1 MKNDIMDLFIVF
13 HEGSLVIKRLNYGI
27 ITLLPKV
34 NEASK
39 IHQLRPICLLNYIY
53 KLVTKVLTLRLEPVV
68 GRIIHVYQSSFIGGR
83 NIMTKILALHEILHD
98 TKKRGKIGVILKLD
112 FKKAYDKVHWGLLL
126 RYLRTRGFSEKWC
139 SWTQIVLQD
148 GLVIGLI
155 SNMIPTSVA
164 MLQYVDDT
172 IM

>member
-68 GRIIHVYQSSFIGGR
+68 GRIIHVY
-83 NIMTKILALHEILHD
+83 
-98 TKKRGKIGVILKLD
+98 
-112 FKKAYDKVHWGLLL
+112 
-126 RYLRTRGFSEKWC
+126 
-139 SWTQIVLQD
+139 
-148 GLVIGLI
+148 
-155 SNMIPTSVA
+155 
-164 MLQYVDDT
+164 
-172 IM
+172 

>member
-1 MKNDIMDLFIVF
+1 
-13 HEGSLVIKRLNYGI
+13 
-27 ITLLPKV
+27 
-34 NEASK
+34 
-39 IHQLRPICLLNYIY
+39 
-53 KLVTKVLTLRLEPVV
+53 
-68 GRIIHVYQSSFIGGR
+68 
-83 NIMTKILALHEILHD
+83 MTKILALHEILHD

-139 SWTQIVLQD
+139 SWTQSVLQD

-155 SNMIPTSVA
+155 SNMIPTGVA